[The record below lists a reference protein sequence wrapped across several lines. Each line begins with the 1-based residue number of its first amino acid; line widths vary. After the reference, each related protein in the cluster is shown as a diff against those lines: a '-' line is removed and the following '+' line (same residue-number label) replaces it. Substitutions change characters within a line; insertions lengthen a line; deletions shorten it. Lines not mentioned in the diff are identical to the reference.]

1 MSQSRSYLHQISV
14 SNGGVP
20 KLPVPEARI
29 TPEGVVG
36 DRQQNRDVHGGVDRA
51 VVFFR

>member
-1 MSQSRSYLHQISV
+1 MSQSRSYLHQISI

-20 KLPVPEARI
+20 KLAVKEARI

-36 DRQQNRDVHGGVDRA
+36 DRQQNVMSTGA
-51 VVFFR
+51 LTEQFVFFR